1 MELTV
6 LLQVLVVMVCICLA
20 LCFLTILAIAGI
32 IQGGLLLDREMRIPK
47 EWEKADRELKERI
60 KHQYD

>member
-47 EWEKADRELKERI
+47 EWKEADKKLEERI
-60 KHQYD
+60 KNQWN